1 MFIDYATGI
10 MKKVVLLSL
19 SWLLSLATAISQ
31 GYEYETIT
39 VEEGL
44 SQSSVTCLAQD
55 EKGFLWF
62 GTRDGLNRYDGQSFK
77 VFRKIPFD
85 TTSLGSN
92 HISALLAYD
101 LTGVFVGTKNGLF
114 WHDNVTQKFKK
125 IKLTSDD
132 SSLEIRILYR
142 DKHDNIWVG
151 TNNGFYRVQ
160 FVETAYGF
168 RSTEYLHRKKYF
180 PQDTL
185 KINVGHFL
193 HDSNNNQW
201 IVTNKGLFYIPLEKN
216 GEFNFNNEL
225 SWAIETYRVLDQKV
239 YSVFEHSNGY
249 IYILSLGE
257 IIQYDPKT
265 EKFKQIFKFQFT
277 PDHGINQ
284 LAEIEKGNIVLF
296 GPFGMTFFPLEN
308 HETIGEP
315 SFVPSPTF
323 GNSQNSHRVNQVLVD
338 IVNEDLFWLATD
350 IGGVIKMY
358 KPNRIFNTHLLRDVP
373 GLEVAN
379 PYVRHII
386 ADDKRIW
393 VNLGLGILMYNKLT
407 GDYRFFDHFF
417 LPELKLSA
425 TTISSLYKGLGNEF
439 YAYVEGGFF
448 KMIPDE
454 SDNLSIQYYS
464 FDQEVPVKINTV
476 FETPEYFLMGGG
488 AGRISVVDK
497 KSYKEISALEFNNF
511 SGHAIRL
518 LTNAV
523 IMDSR
528 DNLWVGTSLGLV
540 VVENFDLQ
548 KPGTIYPK
556 YFQNNPDD
564 PTSLIDNQITFLMED
579 SRKNIW
585 ICTRNGL
592 MSAKMENG
600 EVVFKSDF
608 PKTLQNQ
615 VIYGILEEASSG
627 SYWMSSNSGLFRYY
641 SESGKVENF
650 KYRDGLQSNEFN
662 TWSFFQSD
670 YGEMFFGGPKGFTRF
685 YPEDIQLSTDP
696 PLIWFTELVTSD
708 NEKYNLL
715 VKDKS
720 KPLQLNFSQRSF
732 SVNYIGLNYLN
743 PDGLTYFYNLE
754 GTNTLKNV
762 ALGSSRQINFSQ
774 LDPGSYTLRVSASNK
789 DGVVSVLEDTL
800 RFTIKGPFWRMTWF
814 YLLVTVGVILIFWL
828 AFYLRYRNEMK
839 RLIAIDKVRKSISED
854 FHDEL
859 GSKLSIISMYSEFTK
874 HELGKPDGMAPT
886 YLDKV
891 NDTASRLYENTRDLI
906 WALNPQNDTLYDLY
920 LQLKDFGEELF
931 QDANVDFH
939 SSGISEDLKNKDL
952 PMRYKRH
959 LLLIFKEGMHNALKH
974 SGCKNIRLSIDEKG
988 PNLVFML
995 QDDGT
1000 GFDTDQVYNGDG
1012 LKNMV
1017 QRAKQI
1023 KGELHFISKKEGTR
1037 IWLEI
1042 ENKTFKK

>member
-1 MFIDYATGI
+1 
-10 MKKVVLLSL
+10 MKKILFTSL
-19 SWLLSLATAISQ
+19 SWFFIAITAMSQ

-44 SQSSVTCLAQD
+44 SQSSVTCMAQD

-62 GTRDGLNRYDGQSFK
+62 GTRDGLNRYDGQGFK

-92 HISALLAYD
+92 QITALLTYD
-101 LTGVFVGTKNGLF
+101 LAGVFVGTKNGLF
-114 WHDNVTQKFKK
+114 WHNNATQKFKN

-132 SSLEIRILYR
+132 ASLEVKRIYR
-142 DKHDNIWVG
+142 DKYDNIWVG

-160 FVETAYGF
+160 FEVTTDNF
-168 RSTEYLHRKKYF
+168 KSTGYLYRKDYS
-180 PQDTL
+180 PRDTL
-185 KINVGHFL
+185 IVTVSDFL
-193 HDSNNNQW
+193 HDSSNNHW
-201 IVTNKGLFYIPLEKN
+201 IITNKGPFFIPFGEN
-216 GEFNFNNEL
+216 GEFSFNKDL
-225 SWAIETYRVLDQKV
+225 SGAMETYSVLDQKA
-239 YSVFEHSNGY
+239 YSIVEHSNGY
-249 IYILSLGE
+249 IYILNLGE

-265 EKFKQIFKFQFT
+265 KEFKSIFKFNFT
-277 PDHGINQ
+277 PDPGINQ
-284 LAEIEKGNIVLF
+284 IAEFDKGSIVLF
-296 GPFGMTFFPLEN
+296 GAFGMTLFPLKN
-308 HETIGEP
+308 HDAIGEP
-315 SFVPSPTF
+315 SFIPSPTF
-323 GNSQNSHRVNQVLVD
+323 GNSQNSHRINHVLVD
-338 IVNEDLFWLATD
+338 IVNKDLFWLATD

-358 KPNRIFNTHLLRDVP
+358 KPNRVFNTLLLKDVQ
-373 GLEVAN
+373 GLEIAN

-386 ADDKRIW
+386 ADENRIW
-393 VNLGLGILMYNKLT
+393 VNLGLGILMYNKAT
-407 GDYRFFDHFF
+407 GAYKFFDHFF
-417 LPELKLSA
+417 LPDLKLSP
-425 TTISSLYKGLGNEF
+425 TTISSFYKGSGEGFFAN
-439 YAYVEGGFF
+439 VEGGFF
-448 KMIPDE
+448 KVIPDE
-454 SDNLSIQYYS
+454 SENLNIQYYS

-488 AGRISVVDK
+488 SGRVSVVDK
-497 KSYKEISALEFNNF
+497 KTYKEISALEFNNF
-511 SGHAIRL
+511 ANHTIRL

-528 DNLWVGTSLGLV
+528 GNLWVGTSIGLV
-540 VVENFDLQ
+540 VVENFDPK
-548 KPGTIYPK
+548 KPQESSPK

-564 PTSLIDNQITFLMED
+564 PTSLIDNRITFLMED

-600 EVVFKSDF
+600 ELVLNSDF
-608 PKTLQNQ
+608 PKDFQNQ
-615 VIYGILEEASSG
+615 VIYGLLEEASSG
-627 SYWMSSNSGLFRYY
+627 SYWMSSNSGLYRYY
-641 SESGKVENF
+641 PESGKVENF

-662 TWSFFQSD
+662 TWSFYQAD
-670 YGEMFFGGPKGFTRF
+670 NGEMFFGGPKGFTRF
-685 YPEDIQLSTDP
+685 FPEDIQLSTDP
-696 PLIWFTELVTSD
+696 PLIWFTELVTAD
-708 NEKYNLL
+708 DEKYNLL
-715 VKDKS
+715 VMDKS

-743 PDGLTYFYNLE
+743 PDGLTYYYNLE
-754 GTNTLKNV
+754 GTNTVKNV

-789 DGVVSVLEDTL
+789 DGVVSVIEDTL

-814 YLLVTVGVILIFWL
+814 YLLVTVVVILIFWL

-839 RLIAIDKVRKSISED
+839 RLIAIDKVRKNISED

-874 HELGKPDGMAPT
+874 HELGQPESNAAT

-891 NDTASRLYENTRDLI
+891 IDTSSRLYENTRDLI

-931 QDANVDFH
+931 QDANIDFH
-939 SSGISEDLKNKDL
+939 SSGISENLKNKDL

-974 SGCKNIRLSIDEKG
+974 SGCKNIWLSIDEKDQH
-988 PNLVFML
+988 LVFML

-1000 GFDTDQVYNGDG
+1000 GFNTGEAYKGDG

-1023 KGELHFISKKEGTR
+1023 NGELHFISKKEGTR
-1037 IWLEI
+1037 IWLEL